1 MEKKQEHV
9 ESTQKTILVDV
20 DGTLC
25 PQAKKG
31 EGYDHLQP
39 FPEAINTIN
48 KLYDEGYKI
57 ILFTSRF
64 MGYNKGDVLKIYRE
78 GGHNYLKK
86 QLESWG
92 LKFHELHMGKPQSD
106 LIIDDR
112 ALFFK
117 PDWKKIYEECKKL
130 EIK

>member
-1 MEKKQEHV
+1 MKKTPIPQESEK
-9 ESTQKTILVDV
+9 KTILVDV
-20 DGTLC
+20 DGTIC

-39 FPEAINTIN
+39 YPEAIKTIN
-48 KLYDEGYKI
+48 KLYDEGFYI
-57 ILFTSRF
+57 ILYTSRF

-78 GGHNYLKK
+78 GGHDYLKK

-117 PDWKKIYEECKKL
+117 SEWKNIYEECKKL
-130 EIK
+130 EK